1 LIQIKTRLKR
11 QLQNVHAKNQNAK
24 KIIANVSNLENSVDN
39 SVDAQIVATK
49 SSSLKDQQ
57 ITKKFNKRAKNT
69 SVNVKR
75 VNVKKSIVCA
85 ILTVEN
91 VESNVN
97 A

>member
-1 LIQIKTRLKR
+1 M
-11 QLQNVHAKNQNAK
+11 
-24 KIIANVSNLENSVDN
+24 
-39 SVDAQIVATK
+39 DAQIVATK
-49 SSSLKDQQ
+49 SSCLKDQQ
-57 ITKKFNKRAKNT
+57 IIKQFNKRAKDT

-85 ILTVEN
+85 ILTVKN